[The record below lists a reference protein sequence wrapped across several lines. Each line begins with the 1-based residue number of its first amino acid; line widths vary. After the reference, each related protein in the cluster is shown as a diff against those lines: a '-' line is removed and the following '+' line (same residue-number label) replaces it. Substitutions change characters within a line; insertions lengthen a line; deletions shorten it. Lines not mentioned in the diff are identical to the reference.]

1 MFTSRLLQVT
11 TTTLLLLPWLALWHS
26 GAAEHRVWVTLS
38 DCQYVPADYNDGD
51 SFLIRSGTNEFI
63 LRLYFVDAPEANLR
77 YPERTREQSEYFGV
91 TLDDTLKAGAKARD
105 TVRELLREPF
115 VVWTRWA
122 TASGR
127 GKEPRYYGLVETG
140 GKSLVEQ
147 LVARGLA
154 RIKGVGARLPT
165 GEKSKTFVEKLRALE
180 AEAKHK
186 RLGIWASS
194 TPNKTETET
203 H

>member
-1 MFTSRLLQVT
+1 MCQPT
-11 TTTLLLLPWLALWHS
+11 TTTVTVFLF
-26 GAAEHRVWVTLS
+26 GAAPTSSFCVSTLWTHRKPTCATQSGHASRVSISASHWT
-38 DCQYVPADYNDGD
+38 
-51 SFLIRSGTNEFI
+51 IRS
-63 LRLYFVDAPEANLR
+63 
-77 YPERTREQSEYFGV
+77 S
-91 TLDDTLKAGAKARD
+91 AKARD